1 MSGTVFLDSRPIGL
15 ITQRQGQSLL
25 VDACRQWYED
35 LNANGWDVYLPEIT
49 DYELRRELLRADK
62 AAGLLA
68 LDRTKITLGYVPIT
82 TAAMQRAAEFWAQ
95 ARRMRL
101 PTAPD
106 LALDAGMILAAQA
119 ATLNPEVWGLP
130 DADVIIATSNV
141 GHLSRFADAREWPD
155 IV

>member
-1 MSGTVFLDSRPIGL
+1 MSRIVILDSRPLGL
-15 ITQRQGQSLL
+15 ITNPRQNAEA
-25 VDACRQWYED
+25 DACKVWMQGLLDGGDRV
-35 LNANGWDVYLPEIT
+35 LVPEIT